1 MSSLCPDTDLRM
13 RTVYCPHNSQWCDR
27 GCEAKCH
34 ASEKA
39 RYKEI
44 AAKFAED
51 KAKKVAKAAAD
62 LERSTDEGWM
72 CEDPSYVM
80 AIIAKQQEAEA
91 KAKQLEAE
99 AKAKQLEAE
108 AKAKQLEAE
117 TKAK

>member
-1 MSSLCPDTDLRM
+1 MSTLCPDTDFRM
-13 RTVYCPHNSQWCDR
+13 STVYCSHGGQLCDR

-34 ASEKA
+34 ASDKK

-44 AAKFAED
+44 AAEFAED

-62 LERSTDEGWM
+62 LERSTTEMWI
-72 CEDPSYVM
+72 CEDPSYV
-80 AIIAKQQEAEA
+80 IAKQQEAEA

-99 AKAKQLEAE
+99 
-108 AKAKQLEAE
+108 